1 MLLSDIEIQIES
13 SDAVHQ
19 MYNFKFD
26 QAAAKYRELKSRY
39 PEHPLPYFLLGL
51 NNWWKMLPN
60 TDIDTWDKEFQ
71 AYMDTTIEKAETL
84 YDENENNIEAAFF
97 LAAAY
102 GLLGEFYGN
111 EKSYTKSAMATKN
124 AISYFNVTSE
134 NSDLSPEFLYG
145 KAVMN
150 YYRTWLR
157 EEYPLL
163 TPFLIFFPSGDK
175 ELGIKQLKEVT
186 YNSFYT
192 RTEAQY
198 QLLRIYDNEDK
209 YQKGYPIAQY
219 LNSVYPDNAYFLRQY
234 AKFAWFVNKYD
245 EAKDACKS
253 IIKKLD
259 DGMPGF
265 EETSGRYA
273 GYILGDIYKKENKLD
288 SAKYYYEK
296 AVEYSERAGYTDQG
310 YYLYSVDALAQ
321 IAEEEKDYD
330 QALEYYKTL
339 KKNGR
344 KKKKTYQV
352 VKDSKGKIKEL
363 KDRD

>member
-26 QAAAKYRELKSRY
+26 KASAKYQELKSRY

-60 TDIDTWDKEFQ
+60 TDISTWDDEFQ
-71 AYMDTTIEKAETL
+71 AYMDTTIEKAEIL
-84 YDENENNIEAAFF
+84 YDANENNIEAAFF

-198 QLLRIYDNEDK
+198 QLLRIYDNEDQ
-209 YQKGYPIAQY
+209 YQKGYPIARY

-245 EAKDACKS
+245 EAKDACKN
-253 IIKKLD
+253 IINKLD
-259 DGMPGF
+259 AGMPGF

-296 AVEYSERAGYTDQG
+296 AIEYSERAGYTDQG

-321 IAEEEKDYD
+321 IAEEEKHYD